1 MRDGQG
7 HRPVLKELIMTRT
20 TTISVSYDEKRRL
33 DEAAEEL
40 CGTCEVPY
48 GEVIAQL
55 VEKATDV

>member
-1 MRDGQG
+1 M
-7 HRPVLKELIMTRT
+7 RT

-40 CGTCEVPY
+40 CGTTEVPY

-55 VEKATDV
+55 VAEATDV